1 MIDFTDAKISEFVTH
16 FVGNKLRT
24 EGTKLSE
31 SLNESSEA
39 TTKYLLNYFL
49 SPFKSLDF
57 YSFNHTIELE
67 YNEIFSLCCKVFDTP
82 KSLVKNSKHF
92 AKHLY
97 EHSLHP
103 KIKSGELTIVFFENC
118 VNDDEIIDAIG
129 VFKTETK
136 DVFLKINDK
145 EQHFVFKHE
154 QGININKLE
163 KGCLVLNTDRDKGFK
178 VMMIDRVANDEAQYW
193 KNEYLNLK
201 SFQNDYSQTK
211 ALVELTKAF
220 VSKEMDKQ
228 VETNKIDKIDILA
241 KSRDYFLNSKKFHE
255 KEYVETVFD
264 SAPEVQKAFK
274 EYKKNYQENNNVDIK
289 SNFDVSE
296 IAVKKSSKA
305 LKSVIK
311 LDKNIQIF
319 VNGSSEQIEVGF
331 DKSRGKKFYKIYFT
345 EES

>member
-1 MIDFTDAKISEFVTH
+1 
-16 FVGNKLRT
+16 
-24 EGTKLSE
+24 
-31 SLNESSEA
+31 
-39 TTKYLLNYFL
+39 
-49 SPFKSLDF
+49 
-57 YSFNHTIELE
+57 
-67 YNEIFSLCCKVFDTP
+67 
-82 KSLVKNSKHF
+82 
-92 AKHLY
+92 
-97 EHSLHP
+97 
-103 KIKSGELTIVFFENC
+103 
-118 VNDDEIIDAIG
+118 
-129 VFKTETK
+129 
-136 DVFLKINDK
+136 
-145 EQHFVFKHE
+145 
-154 QGININKLE
+154 
-163 KGCLVLNTDRDKGFK
+163 
-178 VMMIDRVANDEAQYW
+178 
-193 KNEYLNLK
+193 
-201 SFQNDYSQTK
+201 
-211 ALVELTKAF
+211 

-228 VETNKIDKIDILA
+228 LETNKIDKIDILA

-296 IAVKKSSKA
+296 IAVKKSAKA

>member
-1 MIDFTDAKISEFVTH
+1 MMNFTDTTISQFITH

-24 EGTKLSE
+24 EGVNLSE
-31 SLNESSEA
+31 EHNETNET

-49 SPFKSLDF
+49 SPFKNLEP
-57 YSFNHTIELE
+57 YSFNHNIDLE
-67 YNEIFSLCCKVFDTP
+67 YNEIFSLCCKIFDTP
-82 KSLVKNSKHF
+82 KSFIKNSKHF

-103 KIKSGELTIVFFENC
+103 KIKSGELSIVFFKNC
-118 VNDDEIIDAIG
+118 VNDDEVVDAIG
-129 VFKTETK
+129 IFKTETK
-136 DVFLKINDK
+136 DVFLKINSK

-178 VMMIDRVANDEAQYW
+178 VMMIDKIANDEAQYW

-211 ALVELTKAF
+211 ALLELTKSF

-228 VETNKIDKIDILA
+228 VETNKIDKIDVLT
-241 KSRDYFLNSKKFHE
+241 KSRDYFQNSKKFHE
-255 KEYVETVFD
+255 KEYVEAVFD

-274 EYKKNYQENNNVDIK
+274 DYKKNYQENNNLEIK
-289 SNFDVSE
+289 NSFDVSE
-296 IAVKKSSKA
+296 VAVKKSSKV